1 MYCYKANFVLVN
13 VDKNLVVGQ
22 NPLPFGQF
30 PNFNWRQYCSASRLL
45 HAVLAAMR
53 TLPPIVKYFRA
64 VLYFGLPNIKFD
76 NKVKTSKLNFQSTE
90 DVSEC
95 L

>member
-53 TLPPIVKYFRA
+53 TLPPDCEVLPCSPLSRA
-64 VLYFGLPNIKFD
+64 PQY
-76 NKVKTSKLNFQSTE
+76 
-90 DVSEC
+90 
-95 L
+95 